1 MQYSVCSLFPN
12 RPHLS
17 SERETRRQVRT
28 ESRTP
33 AARKPRRKEEQGIK
47 RPPIPVTK
55 QRTVARSTQRRILLL
70 RYRETEGSAFS
81 SAKPFPFIRKS
92 EKFCFLPAK
101 KAWIPSFSFPF
112 QKNWKNFYKTSQL
125 CNIFFENG
133 VQYRIVENF
142 NRLKSYRGEIKLCG
156 TKEKTTF

>member
-1 MQYSVCSLFPN
+1 MQYSVCFLFPN

-33 AARKPRRKEEQGIK
+33 AARKPRRKERQGIK

-55 QRTVARSTQRRILLL
+55 QRTAARSTQRRILLL
-70 RYRETEGSAFS
+70 RCRETEGSAFS

-101 KAWIPSFSFPF
+101 KKHEFPLFPSPF
-112 QKNWKNFYKTSQL
+112 KKIEK
-125 CNIFFENG
+125 IF
-133 VQYRIVENF
+133 
-142 NRLKSYRGEIKLCG
+142 IKLLNYA
-156 TKEKTTF
+156 TFFLKMVYNIV